1 MRDELKDK
9 AIDLLKEAWTQG
21 YEDGVKATNVD
32 CGVVWEERIDAI
44 KAEIM
49 ALEPQYPI
57 DDNTPYISS
66 QSVWKIIN
74 KHCGGGVRTN
84 DKRRSNFYK
93 QCADK

>member
-1 MRDELKDK
+1 MSDLIDRQAVHYYIQAHINEIITESGVDK
-9 AIDLLKEAWTQG
+9 NAHTNAILRALVKGVDTMPSVSVI
-21 YEDGVKATNVD
+21 ED
-32 CGVVWEERIDAI
+32 I

-74 KHCGGGVRTN
+74 KHCGGDN
-84 DKRRSNFYK
+84 E
-93 QCADK
+93 